1 MSRASSKLASGE
13 SLQAEVPGQWDALY
27 LPTVKALINAG
38 ITVSDELTRL
48 ASRQGLSSKPMTVC
62 IWNLFH
68 MGRVTAGEL
77 ARCCGADAGNLSA
90 LLDRLEEAG
99 VVEREPCSTDR
110 RVRYIQLTHRG
121 RQIGA
126 AVQRDYKRSGIY
138 TELNRLSER
147 EREAFTKILLDIVA
161 APNR

>member
-1 MSRASSKLASGE
+1 MSRTSSKLAVGSPPE
-13 SLQAEVPGQWDALY
+13 PDIAGQWDALY

-68 MGRVTAGEL
+68 MGRVTAGDL

-99 VVEREPCSTDR
+99 LVEREPCSIDR
-110 RVRYIQLTHRG
+110 RVRYVQLSHRG
-121 RQIGA
+121 RQIAA

-147 EREAFTKILLDIVA
+147 ERESFTKILSNIVA
-161 APNR
+161 AANR